1 MSFCR
6 IIFVMR
12 GRQSYICVGLSV
24 CQQKY
29 LLFLLIISTLRK
41 KFRAHIYKWIETYL
55 KWLPLVINIRKH
67 KNDQNSGN
75 YKDIEMKRSVVKAM
89 SHSQHIFRAKTNYT
103 RSLACKA
110 LVSTFLKG
118 MLDLCNRYS
127 PQVFNSRYNLQ
138 KLHVCTLN
146 FRTPSVSIVPV
157 YILQLSVHSVTLR

>member
-6 IIFVMR
+6 IIFVMK
-12 GRQSYICVGLSV
+12 GRQSYICVCLSV

-29 LLFLLIISTLRK
+29 LLFLLILSNLNKTLRK
-41 KFRAHIYKWIETYL
+41 KYRTHIYKWIETCL

-75 YKDIEMKRSVVKAM
+75 SKDIEMKRSVVKAM
-89 SHSQHIFRAKTNYT
+89 SHSQHIFRAKTDYT

-110 LVSTFLKG
+110 LVSTFLQG

-127 PQVFNSRYNLQ
+127 PQAFNSRN
-138 KLHVCTLN
+138 
-146 FRTPSVSIVPV
+146 PSVCIYCTCDIL